1 MKLITILVTRSKAC
15 HVKTLHS
22 VLKLNIRC
30 IQNNFQNEI
39 IYVEDDPYKKA
50 ETVQMCMKMCERI
63 IFIDFGI
70 GVDDLSLDQC
80 FEKHEHVGCLV
91 FPGVKEGIDWE
102 NVQE

>member
-63 IFIDFGI
+63 IFI
-70 GVDDLSLDQC
+70 
-80 FEKHEHVGCLV
+80 
-91 FPGVKEGIDWE
+91 GVKYYE
-102 NVQE
+102 